1 MAIGLENVS
10 VKKNDN
16 QVLKNITF
24 RDDGTR
30 SWAITGPNGSGK
42 STFLDLLAGKIFPS
56 GGKLNKD
63 KARRIVSVSRDY
75 SFHRIVGSAYQYYQ
89 QRYNAYD
96 AEVGPTLY
104 EVLQNQV
111 LPIGTLDLASADL
124 PPLAHSPEKV
134 AEIAARFRVRH
145 LLDRKITSLS
155 NGETRRSLLSYW
167 FLRDPDVI
175 LLDNPFSGL
184 DTQSRTELKEIIE
197 NMSGVQVFLVA
208 DKKDIPPNFEQAI
221 RFQEGEMV
229 FSGPVKD
236 LPEETR
242 PEIAGLAAELSRIR
256 NLHTETLPGFHI
268 ALKLVDIRVSYGSKE
283 VLSDIRWEVKKGE
296 CWAVLGPNGSGKST
310 LMSLLTGDNPQSYR
324 NEIYLFD
331 RRRGTGE
338 SIWDIKKRIGFVS
351 PELHLFFHKQTPV
364 WKVAG
369 SGFFDTMGLFR
380 KLTEEQLTIID
391 AYLQLFGIAHLKE
404 KRLDQLSSGQ
414 QRIVL
419 LVRALVK
426 NPQLLVL
433 DEPCQ
438 GLDHNQMVFFRETL
452 NEIVKSQQKTL
463 IYITHYTEEIPD
475 CVNQKLYLDEGRV
488 VRVELV
494 TAQNSPPVPE

>member
-10 VKKNDN
+10 VTKNDN

-24 RDDGTR
+24 RDDGICH
-30 SWAITGPNGSGK
+30 WAITGSNGSGK

-56 GGKLNKD
+56 GGKFSKD
-63 KARRIVSVSRDY
+63 KTQKIISVSRDY

-96 AEVGPTLY
+96 AETGPTLY

-111 LPIGTLDLASADL
+111 LPIGTLDPSSVDL

-134 AEIAARFRVRH
+134 EEVSARFRVSH
-145 LLDRKITSLS
+145 LLRRKITSLS
-155 NGETRRSLLSYW
+155 NGETRRSLLTYW
-167 FLRDPDVI
+167 FLQAPDVI

-184 DTQSRTELKEIIE
+184 DVQSRNELKKIIE
-197 NMSGVQVFLVA
+197 SMTGVQVFLVA
-208 DKKDIPPNFEQAI
+208 DKNDIPSNFEQSLC
-221 RFQEGEMV
+221 FHNGELV

-236 LPEETR
+236 LPEEDY
-242 PEIAGLAAELSRIR
+242 PEVSDIAAKFSRIR
-256 NLHTETLPGFHI
+256 DLHTEELPDFQT
-268 ALKLVDIRVSYGSKE
+268 ALQLVNVRVNYGNKE
-283 VLSDIRWEVKKGE
+283 VLSGIHWTVKKGE

-324 NEIYLFD
+324 NELWLFD

-351 PELHLFFHKQTPV
+351 PELHLFFHKLTPV

-380 KLTEEQLTIID
+380 KLSEEQMALID
-391 AYLQLFGIAHLKE
+391 AYLQLFGIVHLKE
-404 KRLDQLSSGQ
+404 RRLDQLSSGQ

-452 NEIVKSQQKTL
+452 NEIIKSQQKTL
-463 IYITHYTEEIPD
+463 IYITHYTEEIPG
-475 CVNQKLYLDEGRV
+475 CVNRKLFLDEGRV
-488 VRVELV
+488 VRMENGSQLRS
-494 TAQNSPPVPE
+494 N

>member
-1 MAIGLENVS
+1 MENVS

-16 QVLKNITF
+16 LVLKNITF
-24 RDDGTR
+24 VDNGARNL
-30 SWAITGPNGSGK
+30 AITGSNGSGK

-56 GGKLNKD
+56 GGKMSRD
-63 KARRIVSVSRDY
+63 KTRKIVSVSRDY

-96 AEVGPTLY
+96 AETGPTLY

-111 LPIGTLDLASADL
+111 LPIGTVDPSSVEL
-124 PPLAHSPEKV
+124 PPLAHAPEKV
-134 AEIAARFRVRH
+134 EAAATRFRVSH

-155 NGETRRSLLSYW
+155 NGETRRSLLTYW
-167 FLRDPDVI
+167 FLQDPDVI

-184 DTQSRTELKEIIE
+184 DTQSREELKEIIQG
-197 NMSGVQVFLVA
+197 MSGVQVFLVA
-208 DKKDIPPNFEQAI
+208 DKKDIPPNFEQALGFEGGEI
-221 RFQEGEMV
+221 VFQGNIQ
-229 FSGPVKD
+229 D
-236 LPEETR
+236 LPDADPPQITD
-242 PEIAGLAAELSRIR
+242 LAQKLRHIR
-256 NLHTETLPGFHI
+256 ELHTEVLPDFHT
-268 ALKLVDIRVSYGSKE
+268 ALKLVNIRVNYGSKE
-283 VLSDIRWEVKKGE
+283 VLSAINWEVRKGE

-351 PELHLFFHKQTPV
+351 PELHLFFHKLTPV

-380 KLTEEQLTIID
+380 KLNEEQMTLID
-391 AYLQLFGIAHLKE
+391 AYLRLFGIVHLKE

-414 QRIVL
+414 QRLVL
-419 LVRALVK
+419 LIRALVK

-475 CVNQKLYLDEGRV
+475 CVNKKLYLDEGRV
-488 VRVELV
+488 VRV
-494 TAQNSPPVPE
+494 TS

>member
-16 QVLKNITF
+16 LILKNITF
-24 RDDGTR
+24 NDNGNGH
-30 SWAITGPNGSGK
+30 WAITGPNGSGK

-56 GGKLNKD
+56 GGQLTKD
-63 KARRIVSVSRDY
+63 KTRKIVSVSRDY

-96 AEVGPTLY
+96 SEVGPTLY

-111 LPIGTLDLASADL
+111 LPIGTVDPASVEL

-134 AEIAARFRVRH
+134 AETAARFRVSH

-155 NGETRRSLLSYW
+155 NGETRRSLLTYW
-167 FLRDPDVI
+167 FLQEPDVI

-184 DTQSRTELKEIIE
+184 DAQSRGELKEIIE
-197 NMSGVQVFLVA
+197 SLSGVQVYLVA
-208 DKKDIPPNFEQAI
+208 DKKDIPANFQQAL
-221 RFQEGEMV
+221 RFRDGELV
-229 FSGPVKD
+229 FTGPVKD
-236 LPEETR
+236 LPEEAR
-242 PEIAGLAAELSRIR
+242 PQIAGLTGKLSQIR
-256 NLHTETLPGFHI
+256 DLHTEKLPDFDT
-268 ALKLVDIRVSYGSKE
+268 ALKLAGIRVNYGSKE
-283 VLSDIRWEVKKGE
+283 VLSNIHWEVRKGE

-310 LMSLLTGDNPQSYR
+310 LMSLLTADNPQSYR

-351 PELHLFFHKQTPV
+351 PELHLFFHKLTPV

-380 KLTEEQLTIID
+380 KLNEEQMTLMDT
-391 AYLQLFGIAHLKE
+391 YLRLFGIEHLKE

-463 IYITHYTEEIPD
+463 IYITHYAEEIPG
-475 CVNQKLYLDEGRV
+475 CVNRKLYLDEGRV
-488 VRVELV
+488 VRVEEPSR
-494 TAQNSPPVPE
+494 QG

>member
-1 MAIGLENVS
+1 MTVRLENVS

-16 QVLKNITF
+16 LVLKNIMF
-24 RDDGTR
+24 SDNGTQN
-30 SWAITGPNGSGK
+30 WAITGSNGSGK

-56 GGKLNKD
+56 GGKLSKD
-63 KARRIVSVSRDY
+63 KSRKIVSVSRDY

-96 AEVGPTLY
+96 AETGPSLY

-111 LPIGTLDLASADL
+111 LPIGTVDPSSVDL

-134 AEIAARFRVRH
+134 KATAARFRVVH
-145 LLDRKITSLS
+145 LLDRKVTSLS
-155 NGETRRSLLSYW
+155 NGETRRSLLTYW
-167 FLRDPDVI
+167 FLQDPDVI

-184 DTQSRTELKEIIE
+184 DIQSREELREIIQS
-197 NMSGVQVFLVA
+197 MSEVQVFLAA
-208 DKKDIPPNFEQAI
+208 DKKDIPANFEQAL
-221 RFQEGEMV
+221 RFDGGEIVFNGAVQDLQEEVPPGITDLNRKLSLI
-229 FSGPVKD
+229 SG
-236 LPEETR
+236 
-242 PEIAGLAAELSRIR
+242 
-256 NLHTETLPGFHI
+256 LHTEILPDFI
-268 ALKLVDIRVSYGSKE
+268 TALKLVNVRVSYGSKE
-283 VLSDIRWEVKKGE
+283 VLSAINWEVKKGE

-351 PELHLFFHKQTPV
+351 PELHLFFHKLTPV

-380 KLTEEQLTIID
+380 KLSEEQLLLID
-391 AYLQLFGIAHLKE
+391 NYLQLFGIDHLKE

-414 QRIVL
+414 QRMVL
-419 LVRALVK
+419 LIRALVK
-426 NPQLLVL
+426 KPQLLVL

-452 NEIVKSQQKTL
+452 NEIVRSQQKTL
-463 IYITHYTEEIPD
+463 IYITHYSEEIPD
-475 CVNQKLYLDEGRV
+475 CVNRKLYLDEGRV
-488 VRVELV
+488 VRGKDVGSVE
-494 TAQNSPPVPE
+494 

>member
-1 MAIGLENVS
+1 MAFSLENVS

-16 QVLKNITF
+16 PVLKNITF
-24 RDDGTR
+24 HDKGTGN
-30 SWAITGPNGSGK
+30 WAVTGSNGSGK

-56 GGKLNKD
+56 GGKLEKD
-63 KARRIVSVSRDY
+63 KSRKVVSVSRDY

-96 AEVGPTLY
+96 AETGPTLY

-111 LPIGTLDLASADL
+111 LPLGTVDPLSVEL

-134 AEIAARFRVRH
+134 QQTAARFRVGH
-145 LLDRKITSLS
+145 LLNRKITSLS
-155 NGETRRSLLSYW
+155 NGETRRSLLTYW
-167 FLRDPDVI
+167 FLQDPDVI

-184 DTQSRTELKEIIE
+184 DIQSRNDLKEIIRG
-197 NMSGVQVFLVA
+197 MTGVQVFLVA
-208 DKKDIPPNFEQAI
+208 DKRDIPANFEQALCF
-221 RFQEGEMV
+221 RGGEIV
-229 FSGPVKD
+229 FNGRVED
-236 LPEETR
+236 LEEEA
-242 PEIAGLAAELSRIR
+242 PLEIADLARQLTRIQK
-256 NLHTETLPGFHI
+256 LHTEILPGFHT
-268 ALKLVDIRVSYGSKE
+268 ALKLVNIRVNYGEKE
-283 VLSDIRWEVKKGE
+283 VLSDINWEVKKGE

-310 LMSLLTGDNPQSYR
+310 LMSLLTADNPQSYR

-351 PELHLFFHKQTPV
+351 PELHLFFHKLTPV

-380 KLTEEQLTIID
+380 KLNEEQMTLID
-391 AYLQLFGIAHLKE
+391 SYLQLFGIGHLKE

-414 QRIVL
+414 QRMVL
-419 LVRALVK
+419 LIRALVK
-426 NPQLLVL
+426 NPQVLIL

-463 IYITHYTEEIPD
+463 IYITHYTEEIPA
-475 CVNQKLYLDEGRV
+475 CVSKKLYLDEGRV
-488 VRVELV
+488 VKVEG
-494 TAQNSPPVPE
+494 A

>member
-1 MAIGLENVS
+1 MAISLENVS

-16 QVLKNITF
+16 LVLKNITF
-24 RDDGTR
+24 IDNGTQNL
-30 SWAITGPNGSGK
+30 AITGSNGSGK

-56 GGKLNKD
+56 GGKMSRD
-63 KARRIVSVSRDY
+63 KTRKIVSVSRDY

-96 AEVGPTLY
+96 AETGPTLY

-111 LPIGTLDLASADL
+111 LPIGTVDPSSVEL
-124 PPLAHSPEKV
+124 PPLAHAPEKV
-134 AEIAARFRVRH
+134 EAAAARFRVSH

-155 NGETRRSLLSYW
+155 NGETRRSLLTYW
-167 FLRDPDVI
+167 FLQDPDVI

-184 DTQSRTELKEIIE
+184 DTQSREELKEIIQG
-197 NMSGVQVFLVA
+197 MAGVQVFLVA
-208 DKKDIPPNFEQAI
+208 DKKDIPANFEQALG
-221 RFQEGEMV
+221 FEGGEMV
-229 FSGPVKD
+229 FQGNIQD
-236 LPEETR
+236 LPDADPPQITD
-242 PEIAGLAAELSRIR
+242 LARKLRHIR
-256 NLHTETLPGFHI
+256 GLHTEVLPDFHT
-268 ALKLVDIRVSYGSKE
+268 ALKLVNIRVNYGSRE
-283 VLSDIRWEVKKGE
+283 VLSTINWEVRKGE

-351 PELHLFFHKQTPV
+351 PELHLFFHKLTPV

-380 KLTEEQLTIID
+380 KLSEEQMTLID
-391 AYLQLFGIAHLKE
+391 AYLRLFGIVHLKE

-414 QRIVL
+414 QRLVL
-419 LVRALVK
+419 LIRALVK

-475 CVNQKLYLDEGRV
+475 GVNKKLYLDEGRV
-488 VRVELV
+488 VRV
-494 TAQNSPPVPE
+494 TS